1 MHSYN
6 LPLNAFTYVCI
17 HCGPSLAEFLF
28 MSKGLFVVCLVLDLL
43 DMVKV

>member
-1 MHSYN
+1 MHSYD

-17 HCGPSLAEFLF
+17 HCCTSLAEFLF
-28 MSKGLFVVCLVLDLL
+28 MSEGLFVVWLVLDLL